1 MKTKECF
8 FLLIFDL
15 LRLYLICQDV
25 NCICLFK
32 NNNQKKKGSLMK
44 LLAKLVLALMMFS
57 TAYYAMGV
65 EEVDNVME
73 SGPVEKLGRGIA
85 NVAFGPLELLIRP
98 YDVTQ
103 DKGAIAGLTF
113 GVLKGVCYTVLRAGV
128 GYGPIMRPAWVV
140 DTEHNAFNF
149 FFEDNTIAN
158 GD

>member
-1 MKTKECF
+1 
-8 FLLIFDL
+8 
-15 LRLYLICQDV
+15 
-25 NCICLFK
+25 
-32 NNNQKKKGSLMK
+32 MK

-113 GVLKGVCYTVLRAGV
+113 GGA
-128 GYGPIMRPAWVV
+128 
-140 DTEHNAFNF
+140 
-149 FFEDNTIAN
+149 
-158 GD
+158 